1 LVDLLAGRTQF
12 HFGSISSASQ
22 YIESGALK
30 ALAFVSAKRSP
41 LLPKVPTAIEA
52 GVPGFVTSTWGVI
65 LVPAGTSPEI
75 IQTLNKAINRVIA
88 VPANLARFIE
98 LGFEP
103 LTNST
108 PASTAQFID
117 AETQYWATLIKKLG
131 ITAE

>member
-1 LVDLLAGRTQF
+1 
-12 HFGSISSASQ
+12 
-22 YIESGALK
+22 
-30 ALAFVSAKRSP
+30 
-41 LLPKVPTAIEA
+41 
-52 GVPGFVTSTWGVI
+52 VI

-88 VPANLARFIE
+88 TPANFARFIE

-108 PASTAQFID
+108 PASTALFID
-117 AETQYWATLIKKLG
+117 TETQYWAALIKKLG